1 MTPMQLTKRRNE
13 ATTVTSDSK
22 PKRPRKRWKR
32 VVKWTLATIFVT
44 LIVWGFVAYW
54 TSSNDCDRN
63 AASPANPMK
72 AVVHCDYGITNLK
85 LQEVEKPTPADGQ
98 VLVRVRAA
106 SLNPLDGHFVR
117 GMWLARLMGGGLR
130 KPKDTKLGV
139 DYAGTVEA
147 VGKNVSN
154 FKPGDEVFGGRT
166 GALAQYVCARADRAI
181 ALKPANMTF
190 EQAGSVAVAAITALQ
205 GLRDKGHVHA
215 GQKVLVNGASGG
227 VGTFA
232 VQIAKSLGAEVTGVC
247 STRNLDLVR
256 SIGAHHVI
264 DYTKEDFTK
273 SDVRYDVIFDNVQN
287 HTFSER
293 RRVLTPNGICVNA
306 GLGGAG
312 WRADTQTHLIRS
324 FTTPL
329 MSKFTSQKFRFFIAQ
344 LNHQDLAFL
353 ADLMQSGKVT
363 PVIDRNYK
371 SLNDVQNALA
381 YLEEGHARGK
391 VVITVE

>member
-1 MTPMQLTKRRNE
+1 
-13 ATTVTSDSK
+13 
-22 PKRPRKRWKR
+22 
-32 VVKWTLATIFVT
+32 
-44 LIVWGFVAYW
+44 
-54 TSSNDCDRN
+54 
-63 AASPANPMK
+63 MK
-72 AVVHCDYGITNLK
+72 AVVYCDYGISNLR
-85 LQEVEKPTPADGQ
+85 LQEIEKPNPTDDQ
-98 VLVRVRAA
+98 VLVRVHAA

-117 GMWLARLMGGGLR
+117 GMLLARLMGAGLR
-130 KPKDTKLGV
+130 KPKDTRLGV

-147 VGKNVSN
+147 VGKNVTN

-166 GALAQYVCARADRAI
+166 GSLAQYVCARADRAI

-190 EQAGSVAVAAITALQ
+190 EQAGSVAVAGITALQ
-205 GLRDKGHVHA
+205 GLRDNGHVQA
-215 GQKVLVNGASGG
+215 GQKVLINGASGG

-256 SIGAHHVI
+256 SIGADHVI

-273 SDVRYDVIFDNVQN
+273 SGQRYDVIFDNVQN

-293 RRVLTPNGICVNA
+293 RRVLTPNGICVLA

-312 WRADTQTHLIRS
+312 WHEDTWTHLVRS

-329 MSKFTSQKFRFFIAQ
+329 MSKFTSQKFSFYISQ
-344 LNHQDLAFL
+344 LNHNDLAWL
-353 ADLMQSGKVT
+353 GDRMQSGKVT

-371 SLNDVQNALA
+371 SLNDVRDALA
-381 YLEEGHARGK
+381 YLEQGHAHGK
-391 VVITVE
+391 VVISVE